1 MESDTKPIKINNYD
15 TVAVKQLLDDQ
26 IIKLMNDE
34 EDYTEDTRLSDLK
47 LVLGAISCVLAVVS
61 HFYPLPF
68 PANLSLLIACSVSYF
83 VLSAVLQYI
92 ASYIERDSIYASSLK
107 DTRKPGARVRT
118 QLGKYEHEYR
128 IVIESRTKSQRVEVK
143 QSIAAWFDAQGV
155 FNRTAFTNAYRGLL
169 RTFEAN
175 EKRK

>member
-1 MESDTKPIKINNYD
+1 MST
-15 TVAVKQLLDDQ
+15 
-26 IIKLMNDE
+26 
-34 EDYTEDTRLSDLK
+34 DL
-47 LVLGAISCVLAVVS
+47 A
-61 HFYPLPF
+61 
-68 PANLSLLIACSVSYF
+68 
-83 VLSAVLQYI
+83 Q
-92 ASYIERDSIYASSLK
+92 

-143 QSIAAWFDAQGV
+143 QSIAAWFDGQGV